1 MQAKVDLTKEY
12 GLILDGGGARGAY
25 QLGAWKALGE
35 AGVKVPAVA
44 GTSVGA
50 LNGALI
56 RMGDVKQA
64 EKIWSEMT
72 FSRVMDVDD
81 AWMERL
87 FNKENT
93 LGEVISEMKKR
104 LSDGGIDIT
113 PLKNLIHEMVDEK
126 KIRESGMEF
135 CLLTFSISD
144 MKELDLSIHDL
155 PERLLE
161 DFLLARAYL
170 IGIKNDKLHGRTYVD
185 GGVINNVP
193 TGSLVKRG
201 YKNLIQIR
209 IYGPGREPRV
219 KLSEDTTMYEI
230 APRVKLGSII
240 EFYGK
245 RSRQN
250 LKIGYYDA
258 KRMIYGLAGTI
269 YYIEQT
275 RKEWYYEKILSG
287 LSEIEKAEIAFVL
300 KLSHGF
306 SDETLYMAM
315 LEASAKLLHVP
326 KYQIYTVQALEE
338 AVYRRYERLRD
349 QINLP
354 RFVHVFMEIRK
365 DSKMNLKGRNFL
377 TLKDFTP
384 DEIMY
389 LVDLAADLKEKKK
402 QGITGNSLKGK
413 NIALIFEKPSTRTRC
428 AFTVG
433 ACDEGGIPTYLSEH
447 DIQLGH
453 KESIQDTARVLGR
466 MFDGIEFRGFK
477 HEHVEELKP
486 PRASKA
492 LNEHWDLA
500 VLSKTLATIEVHAD
514 VEYDFEEAKLGNLY
528 TEEAYAYFQRLQFK
542 NLLSRF
548 DVQTEAPSIE
558 ETFCAIETKKEAE
571 TYLKK
576 LEEAKVVGAA
586 VTKIQKIYC
595 HYLPCRQLL
604 EELHSVH
611 HRKRQR

>member
-1 MQAKVDLTKEY
+1 MTH
-12 GLILDGGGARGAY
+12 G
-25 QLGAWKALGE
+25 W
-35 AGVKVPAVA
+35 
-44 GTSVGA
+44 
-50 LNGALI
+50 NGC
-56 RMGDVKQA
+56 
-64 EKIWSEMT
+64 ST
-72 FSRVMDVDD
+72 
-81 AWMERL
+81 
-87 FNKENT
+87 KENT

-144 MKELDLSIHDL
+144 MKELDLSIHDI
-155 PERLLE
+155 PEGLLE
-161 DFLLARAYL
+161 DFLLASAYL
-170 IGIKNDKLHGRTYVD
+170 IGFKNEKLHGRTYVD

-389 LVDLAADLKEKKK
+389 LVDLAADLKAKKK
-402 QGITGNSLKGK
+402 GNYRKFS
-413 NIALIFEKPSTRTRC
+413 ERERT
-428 AFTVG
+428 
-433 ACDEGGIPTYLSEH
+433 
-447 DIQLGH
+447 
-453 KESIQDTARVLGR
+453 
-466 MFDGIEFRGFK
+466 
-477 HEHVEELKP
+477 
-486 PRASKA
+486 
-492 LNEHWDLA
+492 
-500 VLSKTLATIEVHAD
+500 
-514 VEYDFEEAKLGNLY
+514 
-528 TEEAYAYFQRLQFK
+528 
-542 NLLSRF
+542 
-548 DVQTEAPSIE
+548 
-558 ETFCAIETKKEAE
+558 
-571 TYLKK
+571 
-576 LEEAKVVGAA
+576 
-586 VTKIQKIYC
+586 
-595 HYLPCRQLL
+595 
-604 EELHSVH
+604 LH
-611 HRKRQR
+611 